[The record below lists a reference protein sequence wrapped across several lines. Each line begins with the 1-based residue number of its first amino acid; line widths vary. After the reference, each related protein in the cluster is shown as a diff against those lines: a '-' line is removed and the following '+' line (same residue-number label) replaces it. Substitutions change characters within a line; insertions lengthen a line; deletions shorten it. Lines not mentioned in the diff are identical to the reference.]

1 MKLFSL
7 LGAFMA
13 SSLVAAG
20 RPEPETT
27 TTRIKPTY
35 TPPYSETTTTHTWNR
50 PTTHTWN
57 RPTTHTW
64 NRPTKTETEYKTKIY
79 VKPSVYTETET
90 EYHTK
95 HHHKTVVS
103 VQSVQ
108 SVYTPHTKPHH
119 TDTVTIIGSKTY
131 PVYVPTET
139 PAVTAGAAGK
149 QAAGAMVF
157 LGGVAAFLL

>member
-1 MKLFSL
+1 MKTIYHSNIITKMKLFSL

-35 TPPYSETTTTHTWNR
+35 TRPYTETT
-50 PTTHTWN
+50 
-57 RPTTHTW
+57 TTHTW
-64 NRPTKTETEYKTKIY
+64 NRPTKTETEYKTRIY

-108 SVYTPHTKPHH
+108 SVYAPHTKPHH

-149 QAAGAMVF
+149 QAAGAMVV